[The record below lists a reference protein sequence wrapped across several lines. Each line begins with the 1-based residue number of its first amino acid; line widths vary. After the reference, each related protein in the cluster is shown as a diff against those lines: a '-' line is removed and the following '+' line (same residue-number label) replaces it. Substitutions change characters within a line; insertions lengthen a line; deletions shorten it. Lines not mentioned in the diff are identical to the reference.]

1 MKKIDQ
7 ILQSQLNDIKEQGT
21 FKEERVI
28 ETAQESEINVN
39 GKKVLNFC
47 ANNYLGLAN
56 NSEIR
61 AAAMQAIL
69 APKLCPTNTKVFSG
83 YQACIFAMI

>member
-1 MKKIDQ
+1 MKEIDQ
-7 ILQSQLNDIKEQGT
+7 ILQAQLNDIKEQGT
-21 FKEERVI
+21 YKSERII
-28 ETAQESEINVN
+28 ETAQESEIHVN

-61 AAAMQAIL
+61 EAAIKAIQDWG
-69 APKLCPTNTKVFSG
+69 F
-83 YQACIFAMI
+83 

>member
-1 MKKIDQ
+1 MKEIDK

-39 GKKVLNFC
+39 GRKVLN
-47 ANNYLGLAN
+47 LSLIHI
-56 NSEIR
+56 SE
-61 AAAMQAIL
+61 
-69 APKLCPTNTKVFSG
+69 PTRP
-83 YQACIFAMI
+83 Y

>member
-1 MKKIDQ
+1 MKEIDK

-28 ETAQESEINVN
+28 ETAQKSEINVN

-61 AAAMQAIL
+61 NAAMQAIKEWGFGL
-69 APKLCPTNTKVFSG
+69 VQSDSYAELNNT
-83 YQACIFAMI
+83 

>member
-1 MKKIDQ
+1 MKEIDQ

-39 GKKVLNFC
+39 GKK
-47 ANNYLGLAN
+47 Y
-56 NSEIR
+56 
-61 AAAMQAIL
+61 
-69 APKLCPTNTKVFSG
+69 
-83 YQACIFAMI
+83 

>member
-7 ILQSQLNDIKEQGT
+7 ILQTQLHDIKEQGT
-21 FKEERVI
+21 FKNERII
-28 ETAQESEINVN
+28 ETAQESEISVN

-56 NSEIR
+56 KVRFVEQLCKLSKNGV
-61 AAAMQAIL
+61 L
-69 APKLCPTNTKVFSG
+69 A
-83 YQACIFAMI
+83 

>member
-1 MKKIDQ
+1 MKDIDQ

-56 NSEIR
+56 NSFCYFIY
-61 AAAMQAIL
+61 
-69 APKLCPTNTKVFSG
+69 KLNRRVTRQNSTIGCF
-83 YQACIFAMI
+83 